1 MRFKNSLQMFFNLKG
16 AFAICPL
23 KEGTNDQPNNTERQ
37 NIISLMDN
45 FIEQLLQARRT
56 LVVAFTLSISSIV
69 LAPIA
74 VGLSIFLLLH
84 PSFFITLENED
95 EFGIFLSVLLGG
107 IIIVSSIWLVAGIR
121 QYGSIKSWSKKY
133 AIFLK
138 KREEIDRN
146 IVSEYDLDQDL
157 DQDQ

>member
-1 MRFKNSLQMFFNLKG
+1 MFFNLKE
-16 AFAICPL
+16 AFAMCLL
-23 KEGTNDQPNNTERQ
+23 KEGNNDEPGSTARQ

-56 LVVAFTLSISSIV
+56 LVVAFTLSISSII

-107 IIIVSSIWLVAGIR
+107 IIIVSSIWLVTGIR
-121 QYGSIKSWSKKY
+121 QYRSIKSWNKKY
-133 AIFLK
+133 AMFLK

-146 IVSEYDLDQDL
+146 IVSEYGLDQDL
-157 DQDQ
+157 DQD

>member
-1 MRFKNSLQMFFNLKG
+1 MNEANEDPSKTS
-16 AFAICPL
+16 
-23 KEGTNDQPNNTERQ
+23 Q

-56 LVVAFTLSISSIV
+56 LVVAFTLSISSII
-69 LAPIA
+69 LAPLA

-84 PSFFITLENED
+84 PSFFVALENED
-95 EFGIFLSVLLGG
+95 EFGIFLGILLVG
-107 IIIVSSIWLVAGIR
+107 IIIVSSIWLVMGIR
-121 QYGSIKSWSKKY
+121 QYRSIKSWNKKY
-133 AIFLK
+133 SMFIK

-146 IVSEYDLDQDL
+146 IVSEYEL